1 MITINSSEYA
11 YVYDYSDYNHR
22 YFRNVKTNEILLEK
36 VGYVAGYNL
45 YYNIGTNPT
54 YSIEDI
60 TPDTFLGFSEK
71 INYIEVSK
79 IVNIDNFANYH
90 G

>member
-1 MITINSSEYA
+1 MIAIDSSK
-11 YVYDYSDYNHR
+11 YVYIYEHSDYNHR

-36 VGYVAGYNL
+36 VGYAAGYNL

-60 TPDTFLGFSEK
+60 TTNTFLGFSDK
-71 INYIEVSK
+71 INSIEVSK
-79 IVNIDNFANYH
+79 NVNIDNFANCH